1 MTPVQPRT
9 GSLYLI
15 GGAEDRGDQKRVLGR
30 LLEVAGGPKARIVL
44 ITAASRHQGEM
55 RDAYRQAFGA
65 LGAHDC
71 TALAIERREE
81 ADASAHAEAILRA
94 ELVFMTGGDQKRLM
108 ALVGGTRV
116 QEAIHR
122 ALRERGACIAGTS
135 AGAAAMSA
143 HMLSEGPGDTPA
155 RKDSAHLSA
164 GLGLLQQLVVDQH
177 FSERQR
183 LGRLLSIVARNPQLL
198 GVGIDENTALHIEPG
213 QGLEVVGRGS
223 VTLVDGRE
231 MRPNPLQVQS
241 QDAMEPAD
249 ARLHLLPAGTRYRVG
264 TDHGAQAAN
273 PTGHEV
279 PPALHEMVAMVAHA
293 LGTLPL
299 ST

>member
-1 MTPVQPRT
+1 MQPRT

-30 LLEVAGGPKARIVL
+30 LLEVAGGPRARIVL
-44 ITAASRHQGEM
+44 ITSASRHQDEM

-65 LGAHDC
+65 LGANDC
-71 TALAIERREE
+71 TALVIERREE
-81 ADASAHAEAILRA
+81 ADAPAHAEAILRA

-116 QEAIHR
+116 EQAIHL

-135 AGAAAMSA
+135 AGAAAMSE
-143 HMLSEGPGDTPA
+143 HMLSEGPDDTPA
-155 RKDSAHLSA
+155 RKDSVHLSA
-164 GLGLLQQLVVDQH
+164 GLGLLQRLVVDQH

-183 LGRLLSIVARNPQLL
+183 LGRLLSIVAKNPQLL

-213 QGLEVVGRGS
+213 QGLEVVGRGA

-231 MRPNPLQVQS
+231 IRSNQLQLQP
-241 QDAMEPAD
+241 QDAMELAD
-249 ARLHLLPAGTRYRVG
+249 ARLHLLPAGAHYRVG
-264 TDHGAQAAN
+264 TDHNARAATT
-273 PTGHEV
+273 TGHEV

-293 LGTLPL
+293 LGVPPLPA
-299 ST
+299 

>member
-1 MTPVQPRT
+1 MQPRT

-30 LLEVAGGPKARIVL
+30 LLEVAGGPQARIVL
-44 ITAASRHQGEM
+44 ITSASRHQGEM
-55 RDAYRQAFGA
+55 REAYRQAFGA

-81 ADASAHAEAILRA
+81 ADAPAHAEAILRA

-116 QEAIHR
+116 ERAIHR

-135 AGAAAMSA
+135 AGAAAMSE
-143 HMLSEGPGDTPA
+143 HMLSEGPDDTPA
-155 RKDSAHLSA
+155 RKDSVHLSA
-164 GLGLLQQLVVDQH
+164 GLGLLQRLVVDQH

-183 LGRLLSIVARNPQLL
+183 LGRLLSIVAQNPQLL

-213 QGLEVVGRGS
+213 QGLEVVGSGA

-231 MRPNPLQVQS
+231 IRSNQLHLEPHE
-241 QDAMEPAD
+241 AMELAD
-249 ARLHLLPAGTRYRVG
+249 ARLHLLPAGARYRVG
-264 TDHGAQAAN
+264 AGRARKDSSA
-273 PTGHEV
+273 GHAV
-279 PPALHEMVAMVAHA
+279 PSALREMVEMVAHA
-293 LGTLPL
+293 LDGPPL
-299 ST
+299 SSGVA